1 MLVSK
6 PFGGG
11 ADCEALP
18 SVEGM
23 RLITS
28 FTGSRGVRYPAPD
41 VARGFMLLLIALA
54 NVPTWVYL
62 SRSSTPAAG
71 TIDTAW
77 LWVRTLFIDQRAYPL
92 FAMLFGFGLATMVK
106 RRIASG
112 TQSYLQSLPGVD
124 AGCEPTPQEQAW
136 AREQATVDARRLVRR
151 RGLWM
156 ILFGATHAILFS
168 ADIIG
173 LYGLVA
179 VVFAG
184 WVARKHW
191 KRAAILS
198 AVIIVANLIFT
209 FIVGSLMSSQG
220 ATPAAEA
227 NQEAAGSTITL
238 LSYISE
244 GLTGW
249 AGSTVRGALL
259 SMVVPAMFLGAR
271 LADTDLIAHPE
282 RHRRLLAVIGV
293 GGLGIGALG
302 GIAIAVRATGGPLII
317 WAISFDRVAG
327 LLSACGWLA
336 LLALYAGGPREGGD
350 LTGLRRLA
358 SNVGRRSMTAY
369 LSQSFLFAAV
379 FLALPALTGIEL
391 HLGEARIAGIAAVV
405 WLVTVVLCAT
415 LERGGHAG
423 PFETL
428 LRTAVAR
435 SERKRPHPTPP
446 SPTANAIAAPA
457 GVSE

>member
-6 PFGGG
+6 LFGGG
-11 ADCEALP
+11 ADYEALP

-41 VARGFMLLLIALA
+41 VARGLMLLLIALA
-54 NVPTWVYL
+54 NVPTWVHL

-71 TIDTAW
+71 TVDTVW
-77 LWVRTLFIDQRAYPL
+77 LWVRTLFIDQRSFPL
-92 FAMLFGFGLATMVK
+92 FAMLFGFGLMTMIN

-112 TQSYLQSLPGVD
+112 TRAYLQSLPGVD
-124 AGCEPTPQEQAW
+124 AGREPTPQEQAW

-156 ILFGATHAILFS
+156 ILFGAAHAMLFS
-168 ADIIG
+168 GDIIG
-173 LYGLVA
+173 TYGLIA

-184 WVARKHW
+184 WIARKHW
-191 KRAAILS
+191 KRAAVLS
-198 AVIIVANLIFT
+198 AVIIVSNVVIT
-209 FIVGSLMSSQG
+209 FIAGSLMASQG

-227 NQEAAGSTITL
+227 DQAAGSTVTL
-238 LSYISE
+238 LSYVSDGVTHWAQGMPI
-244 GLTGW
+244 GLII
-249 AGSTVRGALL
+249 

-282 RHRRLLAVIGV
+282 RHRRLLTAIGL
-293 GGLGIGALG
+293 GGLGLGALG
-302 GIAIAVRATGGPLII
+302 GIGTAVWITGGNLVV
-317 WAISFDRVAG
+317 WAASLNRVAG
-327 LLSACGWLA
+327 LVSACGWLA

-369 LSQSFLFAAV
+369 LSQSFLFATV
-379 FLALPALTGIEL
+379 FLALPALTGTRL
-391 HLGEARIAGIAAVV
+391 HLGEARVAGIAVTV
-405 WLVTVVLCAT
+405 WLVTVLLCAT
-415 LERGGHAG
+415 LERSGHAG

-446 SPTANAIAAPA
+446 SPTANAIAAPV

>member
-1 MLVSK
+1 
-6 PFGGG
+6 
-11 ADCEALP
+11 
-18 SVEGM
+18 
-23 RLITS
+23 
-28 FTGSRGVRYPAPD
+28 
-41 VARGFMLLLIALA
+41 
-54 NVPTWVYL
+54 
-62 SRSSTPAAG
+62 
-71 TIDTAW
+71 
-77 LWVRTLFIDQRAYPL
+77 
-92 FAMLFGFGLATMVK
+92 
-106 RRIASG
+106 
-112 TQSYLQSLPGVD
+112 
-124 AGCEPTPQEQAW
+124 
-136 AREQATVDARRLVRR
+136 
-151 RGLWM
+151 M
-156 ILFGATHAILFS
+156 ILFGAAHAMLFS
-168 ADIIG
+168 GDIIG
-173 LYGLVA
+173 LYGLIA
-179 VVFAG
+179 VVLAG
-184 WVARKHW
+184 WIARKHW

-198 AVIIVANLIFT
+198 TVIIVANLIFT

-227 NQEAAGSTITL
+227 NQEAGSTVTL

-249 AGSTVRGALL
+249 AGGTVRGALL

-282 RHRRLLAVIGV
+282 RHRRLLAVIGL
-293 GGLGIGALG
+293 GGLGLGALG
-302 GIAIAVRATGGPLII
+302 GIAIAVRATGGPLIV
-317 WAISFDRVAG
+317 WAVSFDRVAG

-379 FLALPALTGIEL
+379 FLALPALTGIRL
-391 HLGEARIAGIAAVV
+391 HLGEARVAGIAVAV

-435 SERKRPHPTPP
+435 SERKRPHPAPP
-446 SPTANAIAAPA
+446 SPEAAGAVAVPA
-457 GVSE
+457 GASE